1 MKRKGLWGEVA
12 LLTALWVSASGAAT
26 SPLKAT
32 IIDRYGN
39 QHQVDKF
46 TFQGRQDLEIY
57 VQGQRRLVELVRVAR
72 LRFEGERSDEE
83 QRVVLVFRNGGQ
95 EAGLM
100 VTGGSSSPHQDAV
113 GGGSSGRRFAGVT
126 ELGPF
131 FILASDVQEIVLRH
145 PIDEE
150 PPAEK
155 ILKATIITING
166 RRFEVEDLRF
176 HGKQRLNFFKG
187 RGKRFI
193 PLDKVARIDFEDGGT
208 GDEFRPIMATY
219 WSGKTVMGMVEVSL
233 VRLSGETD
241 KSYLRRVD
249 QTFTGV
255 VGSSPFAIGM
265 HDIKQIRF
273 REDKDEESA
282 EDGADGTVGD
292 NTGDSADDSAEDSQ

>member
-1 MKRKGLWGEVA
+1 MQRKGLWGGVA
-12 LLTALWVSASGAAT
+12 LLAALWVSASGAAT

-57 VQGQRRLVELVRVAR
+57 IQGQRRLVELVRVAR

-83 QRVVLVFRNGGQ
+83 QRVVLEFRHGSQ
-95 EAGLM
+95 ETGLM

-145 PIDEE
+145 PIGEE
-150 PPAEK
+150 PPPEK
-155 ILKATIITING
+155 ILKATIITTNG
-166 RRFEVEDLRF
+166 RRFEVENLRF
-176 HGKQRLNFFKG
+176 HGKQRLDFLKG
-187 RGKRFI
+187 RNKRFI

-208 GDEFRPIMATY
+208 GDEFRPITATY
-219 WSGKTVMGMVEVSL
+219 WSGKTVMGTVEASI

-241 KSYLRRVD
+241 KSYFERVN
-249 QTFTGV
+249 QAFTGV

-282 EDGADGTVGD
+282 DEPA
-292 NTGDSADDSAEDSQ
+292 GDSVDDSAGDSQ

>member
-1 MKRKGLWGEVA
+1 MKSKGLWGGVA
-12 LLTALWVSASGAAT
+12 LLAALWVSAGETAT

-57 VQGQRRLVELVRVAR
+57 VQGQRRLVELVKVAR

-83 QRVVLVFRNGGQ
+83 QRVVLMFRSGGQ
-95 EAGLM
+95 EVGLM

-145 PIDEE
+145 PVGEK
-150 PPAEK
+150 PPEEK
-155 ILKATIITING
+155 ILKATIITLNG
-166 RRFEVEDLRF
+166 RRFEVDNLRF
-176 HGKQRLNFFKG
+176 HGKQRLDFFKG
-187 RGKRFI
+187 RHKRFI
-193 PLDKVARIDFEDGGT
+193 PLDKVERIDFEDGGI
-208 GDEFRPIMATY
+208 GDEFRPLTATY
-219 WSGKTVMGMVEVSL
+219 WSGKTVMGTVEASL

-241 KSYLRRVD
+241 RSYFERVNRA
-249 QTFTGV
+249 FTGV

-265 HDIKQIRF
+265 HDIKHIRF
-273 REDKDEESA
+273 RKDSDEENA
-282 EDGADGTVGD
+282 EGG
-292 NTGDSADDSAEDSQ
+292 ADDSTDDSASDSAGNSQ